1 MLTSF
6 ACTTRWLSQ
15 KSPYMSILGK
25 RWAKVKKANERKK
38 NVNLFVAVGEWSS
51 CIKVFLISFFWWRG
65 RGNLPKWKGER
76 VSEKNCVSSKYI
88 MFLVGHWR
96 RTLNYKVPVVN
107 ISIYWLVTGT
117 VPELSCLVL
126 QYSDHYTRLGSTQ
139 TTSPRSC
146 TMYHQKYWFTSQ
158 LTLHLG
164 GG

>member
-1 MLTSF
+1 MLELKIIAIICLVWSSMLTSF

-96 RTLNYKVPVVN
+96 RTLNYKVTVVCP
-107 ISIYWLVTGT
+107 W
-117 VPELSCLVL
+117 
-126 QYSDHYTRLGSTQ
+126 TQ
-139 TTSPRSC
+139 NKRKEAFLA
-146 TMYHQKYWFTSQ
+146 YF
-158 LTLHLG
+158 
-164 GG
+164 